1 MKVYIGNLPF
11 SFDDAKLKQLFSNY
25 EVEEATIITNKFN
38 GRSKGF
44 GFVSISDDESAK
56 RAIEEFNG
64 KDIEGRELK
73 VSEAKPFNPDENPRP
88 RRSFNGG
95 GSRDGPRRSFGG
107 NRDRNFGGNGRSFGG
122 RERRF

>member
-25 EVEEATIITNKFN
+25 EVEEATIIMNKFN

-88 RRSFNGG
+88 RRSFGG